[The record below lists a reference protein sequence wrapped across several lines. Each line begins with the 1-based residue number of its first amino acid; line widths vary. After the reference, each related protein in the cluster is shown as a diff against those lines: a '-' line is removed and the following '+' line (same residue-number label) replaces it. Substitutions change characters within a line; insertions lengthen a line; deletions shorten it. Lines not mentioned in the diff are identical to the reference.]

1 MEVKDTPLVFHPQG
15 DNQQIE
21 NQENNA
27 LRKKMRKL
35 RRKKKKALQTLKDIP
50 VLAKEHEKK
59 LSVSRTA
66 QKKLSDLNAFIIH
79 LGHDIEKRT
88 SEFPVMYQMLVPR
101 VVMEYSVFPDGVS
114 RMILDFLDMDR
125 QALLRLSNIP
135 FVQLNLERYSS
146 MLTSVDVLIKEHA
159 MATSQHTKDQKRLF
173 KMKGKVTKMQAQKR
187 TAGQEV
193 KYARKQ
199 MSSTRVKE
207 DNTIRFLL
215 KEHVVGV
222 TVPIIMAYMDNQGHS
237 SADKENFRGRPHYS
251 RGRYRRFN

>member
-27 LRKKMRKL
+27 LRKKIRKL

-59 LSVSRTA
+59 LSVSRTV
-66 QKKLSDLNAFIIH
+66 QKKLSDLNTFIIQ

-114 RMILDFLDMDR
+114 RMILDFLDMDG

-135 FVQLNLERYSS
+135 FVRLNLERYSS
-146 MLTSVDVLIKEHA
+146 MLTSVDVLIKEQEI
-159 MATSQHTKDQKRLF
+159 ATSQHKKDQERLV
-173 KMKGKVTKMQAQKR
+173 KVKGKVTKMQAQKR
-187 TAGQEV
+187 TAHQEV
-193 KYARKQ
+193 EYARKQ
-199 MSSTRVKE
+199 MSSTRVNGN
-207 DNTIRFLL
+207 NTIRFLL
-215 KEHVVGV
+215 KKHVVGV
-222 TVPIIMAYMDNQGHS
+222 TVPIIMAYIDNQGHS
-237 SADKENFRGRPHYS
+237 SADEENFHGRPRYS